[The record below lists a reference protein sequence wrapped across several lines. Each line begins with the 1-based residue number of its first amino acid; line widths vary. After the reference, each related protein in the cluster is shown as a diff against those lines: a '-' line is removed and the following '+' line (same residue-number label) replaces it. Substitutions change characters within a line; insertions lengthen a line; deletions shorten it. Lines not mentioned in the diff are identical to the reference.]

1 VRAFA
6 IISFLLLIAAVVLSV
21 LRYETYINFSHYGMF
36 YIRSV
41 FDLTNY
47 IGGVMIGVLTSSAVD
62 RGFDPRLDKTNDY
75 TIGICCFMAMNTA
88 LRNKNKDRLDRISG

>member
-1 VRAFA
+1 
-6 IISFLLLIAAVVLSV
+6 
-21 LRYETYINFSHYGMF
+21 MF

-75 TIGICCFMAMNTA
+75 TIGIYEIIAKALTA
-88 LRNKNKDRLDRISG
+88 LNHSKIIKKN

>member
-1 VRAFA
+1 VRVFA
-6 IISFLLLIAAVVLSV
+6 IISFLLLIAAVVLNV

-36 YIRSV
+36 YLRSV

-47 IGGVMIGVLTSSAVD
+47 IGGVMIAVLTSSAVD
-62 RGFDPRLDKTNDY
+62 RGFDPRLGKTNDY
-75 TIGICCFMAMNTA
+75 KIGISCFMAMNTT

>member
-1 VRAFA
+1 M
-6 IISFLLLIAAVVLSV
+6 L
-21 LRYETYINFSHYGMF
+21 

-47 IGGVMIGVLTSSAVD
+47 IGGIMIGDLTSSVVD

-75 TIGICCFMAMNTA
+75 NIGICCFMAMNTA